1 MYELLVYTLK
11 SAFVLTLLYLPYTLM
26 LRHERF
32 FRLNRLTL
40 LSILVLALVQPLCK
54 FTLPDG
60 LAQMGDAATA
70 ITHTQELVYHTETFI
85 TSHPVSTSEASDTLD
100 WRIWIAFIYIIGVVT
115 VFLVR
120 LIQMVHI
127 RQAMR
132 CGCLWRQKESNGTT
146 VYCHVG
152 NIAPFSWMRSIYI
165 CEKDYKQNGRAI
177 LLHEQAHINCH
188 HSLDILLLTFV
199 EALQWWNPFVYKLGN
214 SLRDVH
220 EYEADHR
227 VLLQGI
233 SQTDYQALLV
243 RKALNNTSFAFAN
256 NFNRSHVIKR
266 IKMMKHPK
274 SNPWMRGKVLYL
286 FPLMAFTMM
295 ISATPVIKPVF
306 TIVEAE
312 IEPDRQE
319 SLTQD
324 GITHVA
330 MPKDTKSTSID
341 SDKVQ
346 EDIVGMR
353 AAEACDSS
361 SVPLVEEP
369 SNGSPRLR
377 PEFPGGMSALRSFVQ
392 KGVTKALENET
403 SVAGQRVVVQFL
415 VRKDGSVDDIGLL
428 SGTDEAYYEAVK
440 IVEQMPRWIP
450 GRSDGKE
457 VDGYFVLPIKFNNN

>member
-40 LSILVLALVQPLCK
+40 LSVLLLALVQPLCK
-54 FTLPDG
+54 FTSPDG

-70 ITHTQELVYHTETFI
+70 ITHTQEFVYHTETFI
-85 TSHPVSTSEASDTLD
+85 TSHPVSASEASDTSN

-115 VFLVR
+115 VFWVR

-127 RQAMR
+127 HQAMR

-146 VYCHVG
+146 VYCHIG

-165 CEKDYKQNGRAI
+165 CEEDYKQNGRAI

-220 EYEADHR
+220 EYEADHH

-233 SQTDYQALLV
+233 SQADYQALLV

-256 NFNRSHVIKR
+256 NFNRSHVMKR
-266 IKMMKHPK
+266 IKMMKNPK

-286 FPLMAFTMM
+286 FPLMAFTMI

-319 SLTQD
+319 SLSQD
-324 GITHVA
+324 SIVHVA
-330 MPKDTKSTSID
+330 MPIDTITSID
-341 SDKVQ
+341 SEKVQ
-346 EDIVGMR
+346 GDVVEMR
-353 AAEACDSS
+353 ATEACDSS

-392 KGVTKALENET
+392 KGVAKVLENKT
-403 SVAGQRVVVQFL
+403 SVVGQRVVIQFR
-415 VRKDGSVDDIGLL
+415 VRKDGSLDDIGLL
-428 SGTDEAYYEAVK
+428 SGTDEAYYEAVH
-440 IVEQMPRWIP
+440 IVEQMPHWIP

-457 VDGYFVLPIKFNNN
+457 VDGYFVLPIIFSNN

>member
-54 FTLPDG
+54 FTSPDG

-132 CGCLWRQKESNGTT
+132 CGCLWRQKESNGIT

-152 NIAPFSWMRSIYI
+152 KIAPFSWMRSIYI

-220 EYEADHR
+220 EYEADHH

-233 SQTDYQALLV
+233 SQADYQALLV

-256 NFNRSHVIKR
+256 NFNRSHVMKR

-346 EDIVGMR
+346 EDIVEMR
-353 AAEACDSS
+353 ATEACDSS

-457 VDGYFVLPIKFNNN
+457 VDGYFVLPIIFNNN